1 MPRQREFN
9 ETDVLE
15 QALPVFWKSGYS
27 ATSIGDIVHAS
38 GVSRYGLYS
47 AFGEKH
53 HLFAQVMDHY
63 SRKNITFMLGPM
75 ERDGAGMESIERYF
89 DILTETIPSHDKR
102 LGCLI
107 GNASIELVKPHEQIA
122 ERIST
127 HFERMRAAFE
137 NALTGAYA
145 QRTDVLPR
153 VPELADYLVGV
164 AMGYLLCS
172 KAGFSEEHIRRF
184 VETSIELLP

>member
-9 ETDVLE
+9 ETEVLE
-15 QALPVFWKSGYS
+15 RALPVFWKTGYG
-27 ATSIGDIVHAS
+27 ATSIGDIVQAT

-53 HLFAQVMDHY
+53 HLFAQVMDYY
-63 SRKNITFMLGPM
+63 SGKNISYMLGPM
-75 ERDGAGMESIERYF
+75 ERAGAGMESIQRYF
-89 DILTETIPSHDKR
+89 DILTDTIPSQDKR

-107 GNASIELVKPHEQIA
+107 GNASIELVAPHQQIA
-122 ERIST
+122 RRIDA
-127 HFERMRAAFE
+127 HFERMRAAFA
-137 NALTGAYA
+137 NALGTAYA
-145 QRTDVLPR
+145 QQTDVTPE
-153 VPELADYLVGV
+153 VPKLADYLVGV

-184 VETSIELLP
+184 VDTSLELLP